1 MILPDRIFAVVSAIH
16 ARNAALASGDDDQR
30 RSLQKMIVE
39 TVVNRFPGEGWGWKR
54 ADPGRPL
61 SKDTIANNRMDPPH
75 ILAWDCFDGSTRLPV
90 QRDSMLIDD
99 QVFVDVV
106 GFDHLGGGGGVPA
119 PGPVP
124 QPQPRPM
131 PAPGGRAAVSTEEFF
146 DTLQWLDRF
155 YREQLNRPNGVDL
168 EGIAAHVYNLYI
180 SERQRGASIADARGR
195 VVKQIGDILGRTDL
209 HV

>member
-1 MILPDRIFAVVSAIH
+1 MILPDRIFAIVSAVH

-39 TVVNRFPGEGWGWKR
+39 TVVKRCPGEGWGWKR

-61 SKDTIANNRMDPPH
+61 SKDAIANNLLQPGH

-106 GFDHLGGGGGVPA
+106 GFDHLNDVVIPL
-119 PGPVP
+119 PLP
-124 QPQPRPM
+124 QPDRP
-131 PAPGGRAAVSTEEFF
+131 GVRAASAVSTAEFF
-146 DTLQWLDRF
+146 EALQWLDKL
-155 YREQLNRPNGVDL
+155 YREQMGRPNGVDL
-168 EGIAAHVYNLYI
+168 EGIAAHIYTLYI
-180 SERQRGASIADARGR
+180 GERQRGASVADARGR

>member
-75 ILAWDCFDGSTRLPV
+75 ILAWDCFDGATRLPV
-90 QRDSMLIDD
+90 QRDSILIDD

-106 GFDHLGGGGGVPA
+106 GFDHLG
-119 PGPVP
+119 PGPTPRPDPPP
-124 QPQPRPM
+124 QPHPM
-131 PAPGGRAAVSTEEFF
+131 PSPGGRAVSAEEFF
-146 DTLQWLDRF
+146 ETLQWLDRF

-180 SERQRGASIADARGR
+180 SERQRGASKEDAKGR
-195 VVKQIGDILGRTDL
+195 VVKQISDILGRTDL

>member
-1 MILPDRIFAVVSAIH
+1 MILPDRIFAIVSAVH

-39 TVVNRFPGEGWGWKR
+39 TVVKRCPGEGWGWKR

-61 SKDTIANNRMDPPH
+61 SKDAIANNLLQPGH
-75 ILAWDCFDGSTRLPV
+75 ILAWDCCDGSTRLPV

-106 GFDHLGGGGGVPA
+106 GFDHLNDVVIPL
-119 PGPVP
+119 PLP
-124 QPQPRPM
+124 QPDRP
-131 PAPGGRAAVSTEEFF
+131 GRAASAVSTAEFF
-146 DTLQWLDRF
+146 EALQWLDKL
-155 YREQLNRPNGVDL
+155 YREQMGRPNGVDL
-168 EGIAAHVYNLYI
+168 EGIAAHIYTLYI
-180 SERQRGASIADARGR
+180 GERQRGASVADARGR

>member
-1 MILPDRIFAVVSAIH
+1 MILPDRVFAIVSAIH

-30 RSLQKMIVE
+30 RALQKMIVE

-90 QRDSMLIDD
+90 QRDSILIDD

-106 GFDHLGGGGGVPA
+106 GFDHLGTGVPA
-119 PGPVP
+119 PRPDP
-124 QPQPRPM
+124 PPQPRPM
-131 PAPGGRAAVSTEEFF
+131 PGPAGRASVSTEEFF
-146 DTLQWLDRF
+146 ETLQWLDRF
-155 YREQLNRPNGVDL
+155 YREQLNRPNGIDL

-180 SERQRGASIADARGR
+180 SERQRGASIGDAKGR
-195 VVKQIGDILGRTDL
+195 VVKQISDILGRTDL